1 MLCRPKKRLLIGKIT
16 PECQRQHT
24 QTDPNHGS
32 VTRKCHKKLIWR
44 QNENRSDLKGEIKTE
59 MRASLQCQA
68 SLTTSTL
75 ISSIYDLFNFGE
87 KTPMHMDIKL
97 WQHCFFY
104 FSSLDFYELKSKI

>member
-32 VTRKCHKKLIWR
+32 VTRKCHKKLIW
-44 QNENRSDLKGEIKTE
+44 QQKENRSDLKGEIKTE

-87 KTPMHMDIKL
+87 KTPHAHGYKTL
-97 WQHCFFY
+97 ATLFLLFFIIG
-104 FSSLDFYELKSKI
+104 FL